1 MATQLIQIDK
11 IQDDDWVI
19 IDLPVIEVEIKKQ
32 AGKVVQFKLTGEAYP
47 TSEQIEKT
55 VIPASGNIIL
65 PLQVYAKNKARL
77 AERLNKGEIG
87 IWLLTHEEIEKY
99 IASEEEINQFSIIA
113 IKTEKF
119 ADGRIFSIAARI
131 RNKFRFTHD
140 LRAIGDVLKD
150 QLYFLKRV
158 GFSSYVIREDRN
170 TREALEALYDFSD
183 PYQGA
188 FDLKEPVWLRK
199 KRK

>member
-1 MATQLIQIDK
+1 MTTQLIQIDK

-47 TSEQIEKT
+47 KSEQIEKT

-65 PLQVYAKNKARL
+65 PLQVYAKNKVRL
-77 AERLNKGEIG
+77 AERFSKGEIG

-170 TREALEALYDFSD
+170 ADEALEALYDFSD

-188 FDLKEPVWLRK
+188 FDLKEPVWRRK

>member
-170 TREALEALYDFSD
+170 ADEALEALYDFSD
-183 PYQGA
+183 PLPGG
-188 FDLKEPVWLRK
+188 F
-199 KRK
+199 

>member
-119 ADGRIFSIAARI
+119 ADGRIFSIAVRI

-158 GFSSYVIREDRN
+158 GFSSYVIRKDRN
-170 TREALEALYDFSD
+170 ADEALEALYDFSD

-188 FDLKEPVWLRK
+188 FDLKEPVWRRK

>member
-65 PLQVYAKNKARL
+65 PLQVYAKNKACL

-158 GFSSYVIREDRN
+158 GFSSYVIREDRSAE
-170 TREALEALYDFSD
+170 EALEALYDFSV

-188 FDLKEPVWLRK
+188 FDLKEPVWRRK